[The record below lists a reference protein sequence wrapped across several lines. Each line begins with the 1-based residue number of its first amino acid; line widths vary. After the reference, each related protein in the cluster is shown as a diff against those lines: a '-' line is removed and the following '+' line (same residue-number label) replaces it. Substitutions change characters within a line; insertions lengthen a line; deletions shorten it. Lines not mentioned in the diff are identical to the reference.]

1 MRPRH
6 VTYNTEEGIDRRS
19 RLMLVRLGDETNS
32 GMQGR
37 KAAGGTAIRCGIEL
51 KVRGS
56 IVIAIMIDGD
66 LQEVSSGLTAQER
79 RTPVVA
85 DAAGVP
91 KVVTPVLDET
101 RTDLAL
107 IKTVDA
113 DNAHLRIARRDLTIS
128 CPHIICGKDDGR
140 DRQAPRGGPAHDA
153 VAHVRQVR
161 EGAW

>member
-1 MRPRH
+1 
-6 VTYNTEEGIDRRS
+6 
-19 RLMLVRLGDETNS
+19 MLVRLGDEANS

-37 KAAGGTAIRCGIEL
+37 KAAGGTAIRCGIGL

-101 RTDLAL
+101 RTDLAP
-107 IKTVDA
+107 IKAVDA
-113 DNAHLRIARRDLTIS
+113 DYAHLRIARWDLTVS
-128 CPHIICGKDDGR
+128 CPHVI
-140 DRQAPRGGPAHDA
+140 
-153 VAHVRQVR
+153 
-161 EGAW
+161 

>member
-37 KAAGGTAIRCGIEL
+37 KAAGGTAIRCGIGL

-101 RTDLAL
+101 RTDLAP
-107 IKTVDA
+107 IKAVDA
-113 DNAHLRIARRDLTIS
+113 DYAHLRIARWDLTVS
-128 CPHIICGKDDGR
+128 CPHVICGNKRRAGQSSPVR
-140 DRQAPRGGPAHDA
+140 RPGARRIRTRGPGT
-153 VAHVRQVR
+153 
-161 EGAW
+161 

>member
-1 MRPRH
+1 
-6 VTYNTEEGIDRRS
+6 
-19 RLMLVRLGDETNS
+19 
-32 GMQGR
+32 MQGR

-101 RTDLAL
+101 RTDLAP
-107 IKTVDA
+107 IKAGDA
-113 DNAHLRIARRDLTIS
+113 YNAHLRIARRDLTIS
-128 CPHIICGKDDGR
+128 CPHVV
-140 DRQAPRGGPAHDA
+140 GGEDEGGGA
-153 VAHVRQVR
+153 VAVRPHAEAHFCFLPCTTPCR
-161 EGAW
+161 WIGRHAMLAPEPY